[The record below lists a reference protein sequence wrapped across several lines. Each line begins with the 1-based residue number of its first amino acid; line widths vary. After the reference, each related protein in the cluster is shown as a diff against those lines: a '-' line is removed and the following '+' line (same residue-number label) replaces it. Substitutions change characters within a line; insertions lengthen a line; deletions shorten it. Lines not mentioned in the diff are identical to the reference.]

1 MLGKRRNLFILCL
14 SLLLA
19 LSLVGTAYAQP
30 ADTKDHWAEKQIS
43 NWVDNE
49 LIAGYP
55 DGTFKPNNSI
65 TRAEF
70 AVLANKACGY
80 TASAPVTF
88 SDVNTTDWYYGEVAR
103 AVAAGYISGYPDG
116 TFKPNGE
123 ITRQEVAVVIARIL
137 ELDTSGVDILSVFK
151 DAEAI
156 PEWSQGFV
164 NAVVAAEYMR
174 GYPDQTFQAAKS
186 ITRAEAVVT
195 LDNAIAIETVTTY
208 TYDEAGTYGPETDT
222 ATVEGNVAI
231 TVPGVTLQ
239 NTLIT
244 GNLLLAEGI
253 GDGDVT
259 LKNVTVKGNTTIK
272 GGGADS
278 VYLEDCTLP
287 NITISREG
295 VRVVASGSTSVNIV
309 TLESGATLIEVTL
322 TGEGFEK
329 VVISQVVPAN
339 AAIILEG
346 NFTAV
351 EVNAKDAK
359 IEIPSESQV
368 ETLTLNAATE
378 VTGEGKIGTAN
389 INANGVVIAQ
399 KPDTANVAKD
409 VTSANVDGKE
419 VGASKPSSGGG
430 GATAP
435 LVTTAKVTVNNVA
448 YQVDIT
454 DGKKGT
460 INLEEL
466 DLTAV
471 LSSGEINVDKNC
483 SLTLT
488 VPANIFTS
496 RGLDVSQELK
506 TGSNVLNVIEYL
518 GALYP
523 DEGLTLAKIREVFEI
538 GDSNSFVL
546 EGTLKDS
553 GGRTTN
559 VSLEITL
566 PADNV

>member
-1 MLGKRRNLFILCL
+1 M
-14 SLLLA
+14 
-19 LSLVGTAYAQP
+19 
-30 ADTKDHWAEKQIS
+30 
-43 NWVDNE
+43 
-49 LIAGYP
+49 
-55 DGTFKPNNSI
+55 
-65 TRAEF
+65 
-70 AVLANKACGY
+70 
-80 TASAPVTF
+80 
-88 SDVNTTDWYYGEVAR
+88 
-103 AVAAGYISGYPDG
+103 
-116 TFKPNGE
+116 
-123 ITRQEVAVVIARIL
+123 
-137 ELDTSGVDILSVFK
+137 
-151 DAEAI
+151 
-156 PEWSQGFV
+156 
-164 NAVVAAEYMR
+164 
-174 GYPDQTFQAAKS
+174 
-186 ITRAEAVVT
+186 
-195 LDNAIAIETVTTY
+195 
-208 TYDEAGTYGPETDT
+208 
-222 ATVEGNVAI
+222 AI

-329 VVISQVVPAN
+329 VVISQVASAN

-378 VTGEGKIGTAN
+378 VTGEGKIATAN

-419 VGASKPSSGGG
+419 VGASKPSSGGGGGGG

-546 EGTLKDS
+546 ED
-553 GGRTTN
+553 
-559 VSLEITL
+559 
-566 PADNV
+566 A